1 MDKLFLAMQDIKAF
15 SRWDAMK
22 GFLGREYDL
31 GRVIN
36 LWKWMKYL
44 GNSQVACIYVDGGIG
59 DLRKCLVGNE
69 VTEESWVQAGER
81 VL

>member
-22 GFLGREYDL
+22 GFLGGEYDL

-36 LWKWMKYL
+36 L
-44 GNSQVACIYVDGGIG
+44 
-59 DLRKCLVGNE
+59 
-69 VTEESWVQAGER
+69 
-81 VL
+81 